1 MPSED
6 LRYAALNYD
15 SPNYGQHLGR
25 AFTFFRRH
33 ADGKYTDRTM
43 MSLVNYSDTFASYH
57 RDPERLAT
65 SVPLLI
71 VAEAP
76 FAYDEVTEVKSGGV
90 MGMAVV
96 DPRSRRM
103 MIAVHGNARRE
114 GIGSQL
120 YLSARR
126 NTPNGVVLW
135 AGRKNTIGQ
144 HFCLSVGLV
153 ATALNSQGAIRFSME
168 DDEDE

>member
-1 MPSED
+1 MPTAD
-6 LRYAALNYD
+6 LRVSAHTFNNP
-15 SPNYGQHLGR
+15 SYGNHLSK

-43 MSLVNYSDTFASYH
+43 MSLVNYADMFNAYRGDT
-57 RDPERLAT
+57 ERLAAT
-65 SVPLLI
+65 TPLLV
-71 VAEAP
+71 VAESP
-76 FAYDEVTEVKSGGV
+76 FSYDEVSEVKTGGV
-90 MGMAVV
+90 MGMAVI
-96 DPRSRRM
+96 DPRTRRT

-120 YLSARR
+120 YTTARR
-126 NTPNGVVLW
+126 NFPNGIVLW
-135 AGRKNTIGQ
+135 AGRKNAIGQ
-144 HFCLSVGLV
+144 HFALSVGLV